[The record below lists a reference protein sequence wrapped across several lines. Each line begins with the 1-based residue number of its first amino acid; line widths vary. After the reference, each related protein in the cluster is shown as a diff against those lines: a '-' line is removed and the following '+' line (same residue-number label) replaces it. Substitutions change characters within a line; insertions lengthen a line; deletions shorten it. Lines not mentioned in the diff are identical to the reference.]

1 MRTQNYIRKRNGNVT
16 VLVLMLVLVALFLIS
31 TMVRYVYRDVGFTEL
46 DENELRALNLAE
58 AGISD
63 MYLQLDRYY
72 NAGSDGLPDSPYTLQ
87 ISSQGEAQGDVI
99 VSYTIEPSAGN
110 TSSYIITANGT
121 DRSGVSRQVRV
132 RINVTQQNSIAM
144 DIFDFIYINN
154 SATYDNNSQAI
165 EGPFYTEGDLILA
178 NSGMLQS
185 SAEGPIIVEGD
196 LTMTGDA
203 TNLNST
209 ALSVGGN
216 VLIEGS
222 SRINGGLVSIGGS
235 LTMTGNTRI
244 DDGLESPMIVMGD
257 IDMEG
262 SPEIGEVGMDL
273 VLSHHGSIDL
283 PWGNDYSLF
292 IHADLDDSGTNPF
305 VFEDP
310 QYNVSDII
318 SHVQTEIEGDA
329 LVIDG
334 DVFIYAIENR
344 ADRVLFDHNNAY
356 GRLKLSQEDGKYIL
370 DIDGNIIINGNL
382 IIGDDVWWDQ
392 TGPHTNTIY
401 YRGRGLIYTTGSINS
416 LTWLKPLDPSGFPVD
431 DFMVMV
437 SENNIVFD
445 VFRFDWVLRQ
455 CSEPSLFVTAV
466 ANNLIDIKKGTL
478 KGTTIA
484 GGNLLVNKDFAKVC
498 YLEDLKTY
506 LPSELPA
513 GSPGGGTG
521 SITFTQEWQETP
533 AD

>member
-1 MRTQNYIRKRNGNVT
+1 
-16 VLVLMLVLVALFLIS
+16 MLVLVALFLVS

-46 DENELRALNLAE
+46 DENQLRALNLAE

-72 NAGSDGLPDSPYTLQ
+72 NEGPPELPDSPYILE
-87 ISSQGEAQGDVI
+87 ISSQGETQGDVV
-99 VSYTIEPSAGN
+99 VSYTIESSGEN
-110 TSSYIITANGT
+110 TSSYIVTSSGT
-121 DRSGVSRQVRV
+121 DRSGASRQVRV
-132 RINVTQQNSIAM
+132 RINVTTQNSIAL
-144 DIFDFIYINN
+144 DIFDYIYINN

-165 EGPFYTEGDLILA
+165 EGPFYTEGDLLLA
-178 NSGMLQS
+178 NSGILQS
-185 SAEGPIIVEGD
+185 GAEGPIVVEGD
-196 LTMTGDA
+196 LTRTGDA

-209 ALSVGGN
+209 ALSVAGN

-222 SRINGGLVSIGGS
+222 SRINGGLVSIGGN
-235 LTMTGNTRI
+235 LTMTGDTRI
-244 DDGLESPMIVMGD
+244 DDGLETPMIVMGD

-262 SPEIGEVGMDL
+262 SPEIGEVGREL
-273 VLSHHGSIDL
+273 LLSHHGSIDL
-283 PWGNDYSLF
+283 PWGTDYSLF

-318 SHVQTEIEGDA
+318 SHVESEIQGNA
-329 LVIDG
+329 LLIEE

-344 ADRVLFDHNNAY
+344 QDRVLFDYNNAN
-356 GRLKLSQEDGKYIL
+356 GILKLSQEDGKYVL
-370 DIDGNIIINGNL
+370 DIDGNIIIDGNL

-401 YRGRGLIYTTGSINS
+401 YRGRGLIYTTGSVDS
-416 LTWLKPLDPSGFPVD
+416 LTWLKPLDPAGFPVVN
-431 DFMVMV
+431 FMVIV
-437 SENNIVFD
+437 SENNIVLD

-455 CSEPSLFVTAV
+455 CSEASQFVTLI
-466 ANNLIDIKKGTL
+466 ANNLIDVKKGTV

-484 GGNLLVNKDFAKVC
+484 GGNLLVNKDYAKIC

-506 LPSELPA
+506 LPSELPV
-513 GSPGGGTG
+513 GSSGGGTG

-533 AD
+533 VD